1 MVLDT
6 RSVAHAKSF
15 KRKMLS
21 ARNLTARIKYG
32 SVKRIVWDALNFLN
46 KIGEKMAKLIH
57 EFVLWIAMVFAGC
70 VIMTLSALFMAFVLT
85 IFRPEELQSFYQG
98 MQNIKS
104 LF

>member
-1 MVLDT
+1 
-6 RSVAHAKSF
+6 
-15 KRKMLS
+15 
-21 ARNLTARIKYG
+21 
-32 SVKRIVWDALNFLN
+32 
-46 KIGEKMAKLIH
+46 MAKLIH